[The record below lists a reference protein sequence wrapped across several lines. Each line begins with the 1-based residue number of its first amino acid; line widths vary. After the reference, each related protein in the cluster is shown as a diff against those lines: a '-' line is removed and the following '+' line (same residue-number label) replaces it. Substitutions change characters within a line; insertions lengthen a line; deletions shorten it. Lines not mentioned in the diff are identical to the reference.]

1 MSGPSAPPPAPDP
14 QKTIAAQTESNKQ
27 TAITQQGLNAT
38 NQVTPY
44 GSLTYTQGTPWGDG
58 TPHYTATQTLSP
70 EQQNLFNLSTKT
82 QGNLGQIGVDQSSKV
97 GQILNTPFDLNAATN
112 TQISDQATKLLDPI
126 WKQRLGDQESTLMNR
141 GLDPQS
147 EAFKNAMRDFSD
159 QRDRS
164 YTSAALAGRGQ
175 ATQEAL
181 TQRNQPLNEIAALL
195 SGSQVSQPNFVNGPN
210 TNVANTDVAGI
221 TQAGYQNSLV
231 PWQAQNQ
238 YNNQLMGGLFGL
250 GGAASMGLMMSDR
263 RMKEDIAL
271 VGAMFDGTPV
281 YSFRYISEP
290 ATQIG
295 LMAQDVEE
303 YAPEAVVEINGIKHV
318 NYRAA
323 TARAAALAAAQ

>member
-1 MSGPSAPPPAPDP
+1 MSGPSAPPPAPNP
-14 QKTIAAQTESNKQ
+14 QKTIEAQTESNKQ

-44 GSLTYTQGTPWGDG
+44 GKLEYTQGTPWADG

-97 GQILNTPFDLNAATN
+97 GQILNTPFDLNSATN

-126 WKQRLGDQESTLMNR
+126 WKQRLNDQESTLMNR

-147 EAFKNAMRDFSD
+147 EAYGNAMRDFSD

-210 TNVANTDVAGI
+210 TSVNGTDVAGI

-231 PWQAQNQ
+231 PWQSENQ
-238 YNNQLMGGLFGL
+238 YNQALMGGLFGL
-250 GGAASMGLMMSDR
+250 AGNGMKAFALSDR
-263 RMKEDIAL
+263 RVKEDIVQ
-271 VGAMFDGTPV
+271 VGVMFDGTPV
-281 YSFRYISEP
+281 YSFRYIGEP
-290 ATQIG
+290 HTQIG
-295 LMAQDVEE
+295 LMAQDVEQ
-303 YAPEAVVEINGIKHV
+303 YAPEAVVEIQGIKHV
-318 NYRAA
+318 HYKAA
-323 TARAAALAAAQ
+323 TARAAAMAAF